1 MTLAQRAQR
10 AQRVRRV
17 RRALPA
23 GLRED
28 LVAALPGWVV
38 ARLLVAVSWAVA
50 VVSSEELRGG
60 ARTVQL
66 AQGLFA
72 WDGAFYRDIAERGY
86 GDAAGEAL
94 RFFPLFP
101 LLGRGLGTLLG
112 GNEALALVLVANGA
126 ALVAATLVH
135 RLTRFETDDRVV
147 AARAAWLTSLFPA
160 AFVMVWGYAEPLL
173 VALGAATFL
182 GLRRGRWW
190 SAAALG
196 LAAGLVRPIGAVL
209 ALPALI
215 EAMRSRGSS
224 PLLPRVAAV
233 AGPLGGLGAFLVWAE
248 VAMGDGLAPLRLQTE
263 FRGDVV
269 DPLSRLARGVG
280 DLVGDERLG
289 DGLHVPFAVA
299 FIVLAVVVARRL
311 PASYGAFTVAVVVVA
326 VSADNLNSLERY
338 GLNAFPLVMAL
349 AMVGRRPWLDRSM
362 LVCSGAGLVALG
374 TLAWVGAYVP

>member
-1 MTLAQRAQR
+1 MTLA
-10 AQRVRRV
+10 RRV
-17 RRALPA
+17 RRALPT

-38 ARLLVAVSWAVA
+38 ARLLVAVGWAVA
-50 VVSSEELRGG
+50 VLSSEELRGR

-72 WDGAFYRDIAERGY
+72 WDGAFYRDIAEGGY
-86 GDAAGEAL
+86 GDITRDAAGDVAGEAL

-101 LLGRGLGTLLG
+101 LLGRGLGSVLG
-112 GNEALALVLVANGA
+112 GNQALALVLVANGA
-126 ALVAATLVH
+126 ALVAAMLVH
-135 RLTRFETDDRVV
+135 RLTRFETNDRAV

-173 VALGAATFL
+173 VALSAATFL

-190 SAAALG
+190 PAAGLG
-196 LAAGLVRPIGAVL
+196 LAAGLVRPIGALL

-215 EAMRSRGSS
+215 EAFRSRGSS
-224 PLLPRVAAV
+224 PLLPRAAAV
-233 AGPLGGLGAFLVWAE
+233 AGPLAGLGAFLMWAE
-248 VAMGDGLAPLRLQTE
+248 MAVGDGLAPLRLQSE
-263 FRGDVV
+263 LRGDVV
-269 DPLSRLARGVG
+269 DPFSRLVRGVG

-299 FIVLAVVVARRL
+299 FVVLAVFVCRRL

-326 VSADNLNSLERY
+326 LSADNLNSLERY

-362 LVCSGAGLVALG
+362 LVCSGSGLVALA